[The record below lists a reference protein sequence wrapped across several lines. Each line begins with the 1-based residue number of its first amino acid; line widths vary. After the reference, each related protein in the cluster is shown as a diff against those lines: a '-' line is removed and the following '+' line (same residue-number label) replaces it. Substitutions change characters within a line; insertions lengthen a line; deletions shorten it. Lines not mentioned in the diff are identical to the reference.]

1 MEGLQITNNIEGM
14 IYEIRGKQ
22 VMLDRDLAVLYQ
34 IEPRVLNQKVKRNIE
49 RFPDSFCF
57 QLTKDEYLNLKSQFV
72 ISSLANK
79 KSYGGD
85 RYLPYAFTE
94 QGTAMLSAI
103 IKSDVAVKI
112 SIQIMEAF
120 VSMRKY
126 ISKNFIEQ
134 KNISTMLINH
144 DNRITL
150 LEETF
155 AKLEEKKVVN
165 EIYFKGQIYDA
176 YSKII
181 DILQEANKEL
191 IIIDAYADKTTLDI
205 IRELKA
211 NVTLI
216 INDRSKITKLDI
228 EKYNEQYHNLKIV
241 HDNTFHDRYFILDKK
256 IVYHCGT
263 SINDAGSKTFSINR
277 ITDELVIKFL
287 IIQMEKL
294 YDK

>member
-72 ISSLANK
+72 ISNLANK
-79 KSYGGD
+79 NSYGGD

-181 DILQEANKEL
+181 DILKEANKEL

-211 NVTLI
+211 SVTLI

-228 EKYNEQYHNLKIV
+228 KKYNEQYHNLKIV
-241 HDNTFHDRYFILDKK
+241 YDNTFHDRYFILDKK

-277 ITDELVIKFL
+277 ISDELVIKYL